1 MRRDRG
7 DVADV
12 VDTLTEQKGGRIVS
26 KTHAIRTT
34 INPGEVIKVD
44 DAELVDLT
52 RQGLVKSVESDD
64 KPADTKGKAS

>member
-7 DVADV
+7 DAAGA
-12 VDTLTEQKGGRIVS
+12 VDTTTEQRGARIVS
-26 KTHAIRTT
+26 KTAIRTT

-52 RQGLVKSVESDD
+52 RQGLVKSAESDD

>member
-1 MRRDRG
+1 M
-7 DVADV
+7 
-12 VDTLTEQKGGRIVS
+12 S

-34 INPGEVIKVD
+34 INPREVIKVD

-64 KPADTKGKAS
+64 RPADKKAKGD

>member
-1 MRRDRG
+1 M
-7 DVADV
+7 
-12 VDTLTEQKGGRIVS
+12 S

-52 RQGLVKSVESDD
+52 RQGLVKSAESDD